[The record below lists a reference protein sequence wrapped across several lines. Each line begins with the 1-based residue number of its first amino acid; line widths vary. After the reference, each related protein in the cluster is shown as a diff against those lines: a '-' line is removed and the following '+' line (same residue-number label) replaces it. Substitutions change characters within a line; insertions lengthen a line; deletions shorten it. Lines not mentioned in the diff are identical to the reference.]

1 MLETYMIKQIA
12 AFANE
17 NTLSGVAERL
27 HVSQPAV
34 SRAMKKL
41 ERIIGVPL
49 FERTKNSIRLNS
61 FGMLAARHAGIILSA
76 QEEMLRAVR
85 DEHRRSRTFSY
96 GAIAPAPAWELSP
109 ILSQMY
115 PGMTVSYELQEKE
128 EPLLKGLDEKRYDI
142 VVLLNPAKG
151 KNYFCRPFIRERLS
165 VMLPKKHRLA
175 TRKAIWLKDLAGEK
189 ILIHDKIGFW
199 YSMVRR
205 KIPGAVFLEQP
216 ELASLLE
223 IVKNSHL
230 PSFITDISEQKLHTP
245 VPKDKTAILLLDE
258 EASAR
263 FYCVCRTED
272 ANSLAAVFSAIDNLI
287 GRK

>member
-1 MLETYMIKQIA
+1 MLETYMIKQLA
-12 AFANE
+12 AFADE

-272 ANSLAAVFSAIDNLI
+272 ANRLAAVFSAIDNLT
-287 GRK
+287 GQK

>member
-1 MLETYMIKQIA
+1 MLETYMIQQLA
-12 AFANE
+12 AFAE
-17 NTLSGVAERL
+17 EGTLSAVAERL
-27 HVSQPAV
+27 HISQPAI
-34 SRAMKKL
+34 SRSMSKMEK
-41 ERIIGVPL
+41 IIGVPL

-61 FGMLAARHAGIILSA
+61 FGMLAAHHAEIILSA

-85 DEHRRSRTFSY
+85 EEHRRSRTFSY

-115 PGMTVSYELQEKE
+115 PGMTVSYELQDKE

-175 TRKAIWLKDLAGEK
+175 TEKAIWLKDLAGEK

-216 ELASLLE
+216 ELASLFE

-245 VPKDKTAILLLDE
+245 VPKDKIAIPLLDE

-263 FYCVCRTED
+263 FYCVCRAED
-272 ANSLAAVFSAIDNLI
+272 ASRLAAVFSAIDNMTDW
-287 GRK
+287 K

>member
-1 MLETYMIKQIA
+1 MLETYMIQQLA
-12 AFANE
+12 TFAE
-17 NTLSGVAERL
+17 EGTLSAVAERL
-27 HVSQPAV
+27 HISQPAI
-34 SRAMKKL
+34 SRSMAKMEK
-41 ERIIGVPL
+41 IIGVPL
-49 FERTKNSIRLNS
+49 FERTKNSITLNK
-61 FGMLAARHAGIILSA
+61 FGKIAAEQAKIAVAA
-76 QEEMLRAVR
+76 QEELVNSVR
-85 DEHRRSRTFSY
+85 EAYRRSRTFSY

-109 ILSQMY
+109 ILSQIY

-142 VVLLNPAKG
+142 VVLLNPAKDE
-151 KNYFCRPFIRERLS
+151 NYFCRPFIRECLS
-165 VMLPKKHRLA
+165 VLLPKKHRLA
-175 TRKAIWLKDLAGEK
+175 ARKAIWLKDLAGEK

-205 KIPGAVFLEQP
+205 KVPEAVFLEQP

-245 VPKDKTAILLLDE
+245 VPKDKKAIPLLDD

-263 FYCVCRTED
+263 VYCVCRAGD
-272 ANSLAAVFSAIDNLI
+272 ASRLAAVFSAIDNLI

>member
-1 MLETYMIKQIA
+1 MLETYMIQQLA
-12 AFANE
+12 TFAE
-17 NTLSGVAERL
+17 EGTLSAVAERL
-27 HVSQPAV
+27 HISQPAI
-34 SRAMKKL
+34 SRSMSKMEK
-41 ERIIGVPL
+41 IIGVPL

-61 FGMLAARHAGIILSA
+61 FGMLVARHAGIILCA

-85 DEHRRSRTFSY
+85 EKYRRSRTFSY

-115 PGMTVSYELQEKE
+115 PGMTVSCELHEKE
-128 EPLLKGLDEKRYDI
+128 ETLLKGLDEKRYDI
-142 VVLLNPAKG
+142 IVLLNPETAE
-151 KNYFCRPFIRERLS
+151 NYFCRPFIREHLS
-165 VMLPKKHRLA
+165 VLLPKKHRLA
-175 TRKAIWLKDLAGEK
+175 AKKAIWLKDLAGEK

-205 KIPGAVFLEQP
+205 KVPEAVFLEQP

-245 VPKDKTAILLLDE
+245 VPKDKKAIPLLDD

-263 FYCVCRTED
+263 FYCVCRAGD
-272 ANSLAAVFSAIDNLI
+272 ASHLAAVFSAIDNLI

>member
-1 MLETYMIKQIA
+1 MLETYMIQQLA
-12 AFANE
+12 TFAE
-17 NTLSGVAERL
+17 EGTLSAVAERL
-27 HVSQPAV
+27 HISQPAI
-34 SRAMKKL
+34 SRSMAKMEK
-41 ERIIGVPL
+41 IIGVPL

-216 ELASLLE
+216 ELASLFE

-272 ANSLAAVFSAIDNLI
+272 ANRLAAVFSAIDNLT
-287 GRK
+287 GQK

>member
-1 MLETYMIKQIA
+1 MLETYMIQQLA
-12 AFANE
+12 TFAE
-17 NTLSGVAERL
+17 EGTLSAVAERL
-27 HVSQPAV
+27 HISQPAI
-34 SRAMKKL
+34 SRSMAKMEK
-41 ERIIGVPL
+41 IIGVPL

-85 DEHRRSRTFSY
+85 EEYRRSRTFSY

-115 PGMTVSYELQEKE
+115 PGMTVSCELQEKE

-142 VVLLNPAKG
+142 IVLLNPETAE
-151 KNYFCRPFIRERLS
+151 NYFCRPFIREHLS
-165 VMLPKKHRLA
+165 VLLPKKHRLA
-175 TRKAIWLKDLAGEK
+175 AKKAIWLKDLAGEK

-205 KIPGAVFLEQP
+205 KVPEAVFLEQP

-245 VPKDKTAILLLDE
+245 VPKDKKAIPLLDD

-263 FYCVCRTED
+263 FYCVCRVGD
-272 ANSLAAVFSAIDNLI
+272 ASRLAAVFSAIDNLT
-287 GRK
+287 GQK

>member
-1 MLETYMIKQIA
+1 MLETYMIKQLA
-12 AFANE
+12 AFADE

-245 VPKDKTAILLLDE
+245 VPKDKTTILLLDE

-272 ANSLAAVFSAIDNLI
+272 ANRLAAVFSAIDNLI

>member
-1 MLETYMIKQIA
+1 MLETYMIKQLA
-12 AFANE
+12 AFADE

-272 ANSLAAVFSAIDNLI
+272 ANRLAAVFSAIDNLI

>member
-12 AFANE
+12 AFADE

-272 ANSLAAVFSAIDNLI
+272 ANRLAAVFSAIDNLI

>member
-1 MLETYMIKQIA
+1 MLETYMIQQLA
-12 AFANE
+12 AFAE
-17 NTLSGVAERL
+17 EGTLSAVAERL
-27 HVSQPAV
+27 HISQPAI
-34 SRAMKKL
+34 SRSMAKMEK
-41 ERIIGVPL
+41 IIGVPL

-61 FGMLAARHAGIILSA
+61 FGMLAARHAGIILCA

-85 DEHRRSRTFSY
+85 EEYRRNRTFSY

-109 ILSQMY
+109 ILSQIY

-142 VVLLNPAKG
+142 IVLLNPAKDE
-151 KNYFCRPFIRERLS
+151 NYFCRPFIRECLS
-165 VMLPKKHRLA
+165 VLLPKKHRLA
-175 TRKAIWLKDLAGEK
+175 ARKAIWLKDLAGEK

-199 YSMVRR
+199 HSMVRR
-205 KIPGAVFLEQP
+205 KIPGAVFLEQS

-272 ANSLAAVFSAIDNLI
+272 ANRLAAVFSAIDNLT
-287 GRK
+287 GQK